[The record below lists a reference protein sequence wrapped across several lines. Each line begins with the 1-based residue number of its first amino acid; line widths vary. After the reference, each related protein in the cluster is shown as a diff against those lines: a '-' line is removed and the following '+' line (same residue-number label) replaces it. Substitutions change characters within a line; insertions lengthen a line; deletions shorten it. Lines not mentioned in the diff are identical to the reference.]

1 MTASAS
7 FSHELALQNDSFPG
21 KQKKF
26 RPPSEKKRI
35 LHTSEQVL
43 LLNLEFYIRW
53 NSVSQSERSH
63 FFEIEG

>member
-1 MTASAS
+1 MTASL
-7 FSHELALQNDSFPG
+7 SHELALQSDSFPG
-21 KQKKF
+21 KQTNF
-26 RPPSEKKRI
+26 RRTSEKKRI
-35 LHTSEQVL
+35 LHTSEQVH